1 MRLRLFDLYFAWF
14 IAPLWRGAA
23 SIGVRADA
31 LVGKAASLGVASG
44 ALLVLGELLLV
55 ALARSRGTSAHGP
68 LSQLGVAQLGS
79 IGQLEQL
86 GQLGQLGQLE
96 IGG

>member
-68 LSQLGVAQLGS
+68 LSQLGS